1 MQAQRSGP
9 MSVLRTL
16 LASLVLLGVGG
27 AITAELTDG
36 FQAFTSE
43 TARRVKVRAA
53 PQLMPAVALE
63 THSGKRINLADLRGK
78 WLIVDFFYT
87 RCGSYCLVLG
97 SEFAQLQD
105 SLAGALASGKLQ
117 LLSISFD
124 PEHDTPGQLAG
135 YLQRSGSRGSGWLA
149 ARPLTMD
156 GLNRLKQAFGIVV
169 IADELGGYEHNAAIH
184 IVDTQGR
191 LVEIVD
197 SDDQARVIQVISR
210 GMAQ

>member
-1 MQAQRSGP
+1 

-16 LASLVLLGVGG
+16 LASLVLLGAGG
-27 AITAELTDG
+27 AIIAGLTDG
-36 FQAFTSE
+36 FQAFTTE

-63 THSGKRINLADLRGK
+63 TDSGKRINLADLRGK
-78 WLIVDFFYT
+78 WLVVDFIYT
-87 RCGSYCLVLG
+87 RCVSYCLALG

-105 SLAGALASGKLQ
+105 SLAGALASGTLQ

-124 PEHDTPGQLAG
+124 PQHDTPSQLAG

-149 ARPLTMD
+149 ARPLNNND
-156 GLNRLKQAFGIVV
+156 LNRLKQAFGIVV
-169 IADELGGYEHNAAIH
+169 IADEFGGYEHNAAIQL
-184 IVDTQGR
+184 VDPQGR

-197 SDDQARVIQVISR
+197 PDDQARVVQVISR